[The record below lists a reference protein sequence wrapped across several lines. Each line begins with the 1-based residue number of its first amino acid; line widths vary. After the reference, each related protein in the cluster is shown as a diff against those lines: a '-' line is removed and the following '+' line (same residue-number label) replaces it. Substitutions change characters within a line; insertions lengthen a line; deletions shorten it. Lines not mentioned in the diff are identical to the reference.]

1 MYLYTEGQ
9 RPPVALKP
17 PNTHQDLRAP
27 CALGS
32 SGRRPHRPWCKE
44 KNIAVGHL
52 HLVTLH
58 LPEKI
63 ILLSYKVLCK
73 LMGASWGSYITCN
86 NIPQH
91 ALKNSQQL
99 VTILLNSM
107 FIIWHCRTWSYKPI
121 LASFI
126 SEINHFQSPLLEY
139 QQRSSSTLIPGWR
152 RCIFSFEN
160 LLPSIA
166 NGIRVFEL
174 ASTFPRIWVNCH
186 VLKN

>member
-44 KNIAVGHL
+44 KNISVSLL

-91 ALKNSQQL
+91 ALNNSQQL
-99 VTILLNSM
+99 VTILLNSI

-126 SEINHFQSPLLEY
+126 SEINNFQSPLLEY
-139 QQRSSSTLIPGWR
+139 QQRSSSTLGGGGASSLLRTCSPVLQMGSG
-152 RCIFSFEN
+152 CLN
-160 LLPSIA
+160 LLLL
-166 NGIRVFEL
+166 FL
-174 ASTFPRIWVNCH
+174 AFG
-186 VLKN
+186 

>member
-44 KNIAVGHL
+44 KNISVSLL

-91 ALKNSQQL
+91 ALNNSQQL
-99 VTILLNSM
+99 VTILLNSI

-121 LASFI
+121 LAMALFI
-126 SEINHFQSPLLEY
+126 FNPHCLNISNAHLPPWVEEVYLL
-139 QQRSSSTLIPGWR
+139 
-152 RCIFSFEN
+152 F
-160 LLPSIA
+160 
-166 NGIRVFEL
+166 
-174 ASTFPRIWVNCH
+174 
-186 VLKN
+186 